1 MKKSIKMLLLA
12 LGLSMAL
19 VACGNSNDSTEA
31 TEATTEATE
40 TKTEATE
47 AKTDETEATEKA
59 AEETEE
65 AKENEMQFIST
76 EDAKTAVD
84 EHADE
89 YVLLDLR
96 KAEDYEADHVDGFV
110 SADVDA
116 AKNGDIENG
125 VEQLK
130 KATEGEDLENKKIL
144 LMCYS
149 GAGYAQVGTDL
160 LINEMGVNPENIYTV
175 EGGMK
180 AW

>member
-31 TEATTEATE
+31 TTEATEATEATTEAT
-40 TKTEATE
+40 
-47 AKTDETEATEKA
+47 TDETEKA

-89 YVLLDLR
+89 YVLLDAR

-110 SADVDA
+110 SADLDA

-144 LMCYS
+144 IMCYS
-149 GAGYAQVGTDL
+149 GDRKSV
-160 LINEMGVNPENIYTV
+160 V
-175 EGGMK
+175 
-180 AW
+180 

>member
-31 TEATTEATE
+31 TTEATEATEATTEAT
-40 TKTEATE
+40 
-47 AKTDETEATEKA
+47 TDETEKA

-110 SADVDA
+110 SADLDA

-144 LMCYS
+144 IMCYS
-149 GAGYAQVGTDL
+149 GAGYAQVATDL